1 MHIKRFTGPS
11 VKDALKRIKAEFG
24 EDALILSTKKL
35 SQGLH
40 EVVAAIDHDLKD
52 EAVIALDT
60 PVASVGAPVRAAALG
75 EVRADE
81 SGTGRGLEAVKNE
94 IQELKEL
101 KDLCLRMLSESGNPV
116 SGLYAKLSSELTAN
130 GIDKRL
136 ADRILLNSFKGVGK
150 KEASDASF
158 MRSRIKTRLLERVSV
173 ADPLSGKGVVA
184 FVGPPGVGKTTTI
197 AKLAAIHALR
207 KKRRLALV
215 SYDTYRIAAA
225 EQLKLYGKL
234 IGVPTEVAKDAKELA
249 SCLSMHRDKDVV
261 LIDTAGRSVKNREHM
276 GELAGISRIS
286 PHIRFNLVLGNDIRD
301 ESLYDCVKGYA
312 SMPVDALSFTK
323 VDLSSVYGPIL
334 NTMLLARKPVS
345 YLAAGQRV
353 PEDIEAATKERLVN
367 FFMQN

>member
-24 EDALILSTKKL
+24 EDALILSTKKIG
-35 SQGLH
+35 QGLH
-40 EVVAAIDHDLKD
+40 EVVAAIDHDLKG
-52 EAVIALDT
+52 EAIIALDT
-60 PVASVGAPVRAAALG
+60 PVFAGAPARAAALG
-75 EVRADE
+75 EVRADL
-81 SGTGRGLEAVKNE
+81 SGKARGLDAVKTE
-94 IQELKEL
+94 LRELKEL

-136 ADRILLNSFKGVGK
+136 ADKILLNTFKGMGK

-158 MRSRIKTRLLERVSV
+158 MRSQIRGRIFDRISV
-173 ADPLSGKGVVA
+173 VDPLSGKGVLA

-207 KKRRLALV
+207 KKKKLALI

-225 EQLKLYGKL
+225 EQLRLYGKL
-234 IGVPTEVAKDAKELA
+234 IGVPTEVAKDARELA
-249 SCLSMHRDKDVV
+249 SCLSMHRDKDIV
-261 LIDTAGRSVKNREHM
+261 LIDTAGRSVKNRVHM

-286 PHIRFNLVLGNDIRD
+286 PHIRFNLVLGNDARD
-301 ESLYDCVKGYA
+301 ESLYDCVRGYA
-312 SMPVDALSFTK
+312 SMPVDSISFTRI
-323 VDLSSVYGPIL
+323 DLSSVYGPIL
-334 NTMLLARKPVS
+334 NTMMLARKPVS

-353 PEDIEAATKERLVN
+353 PEDLEAATKERLVN